1 MSEETKVTTNDTAE
15 ENKEYRINVTEHE
28 DFDYMT
34 KTKYIGSNELCKQ
47 VTDVFKAAFADCY
60 GSRFDLIPGSN
71 MFMITLFFDHD
82 KHFDGEYTAVTK
94 DLEQDNTKNATLR
107 RTRSYGHRLL
117 EGDHYHLTNNG
128 MSALAPFMMDQQQA
142 RHIYKNSSKQYGNT
156 EINWDKVVADAAD
169 SSYGYNGVAR
179 QLTQV
184 SFLDV
189 NKIVELIYGSETED
203 GKRLQYGVQ
212 IVRSAPN
219 FMGGFLLAINCISE
233 ENVFDLAS
241 KFGIGVQAGL
251 NIIR

>member
-1 MSEETKVTTNDTAE
+1 MSETVTPVTE
-15 ENKEYRINVTEHE
+15 EPSVNEEYRINVAEHE
-28 DFDYMT
+28 KFDYMT

-47 VTDVFKAAFADCY
+47 ITDVFKVAFADCY
-60 GSRFDLIPGSN
+60 GSRFDFVPGSN

-82 KHFDGEYTAVTK
+82 KHSEGDYVAVTK
-94 DLEQDNTKNATLR
+94 DLEQDSTKNATLR
-107 RTRSYGHRLL
+107 RTRSYSHRLL
-117 EGDHYHLTNNG
+117 EGDHFHLTNNG
-128 MSALAPFMMDQQQA
+128 KSALAPFMMDQNTA
-142 RHIYKNSSKQYGNT
+142 RHIYRNNPKQYGSA

-189 NKIVELIYGSETED
+189 NKIVRLIYGDKTED
-203 GKRLQYGVQ
+203 GKNLEYGVQ

-219 FMGGFLLAINCISE
+219 FMGGYLLAINCISE